1 MEPNAESSL
10 FELQIDHNI
19 TTYLKETARWAKF
32 LAILGFICC
41 GFMVLIALFAGTFI
55 TAMLNMSGNMV
66 GGTGAGITGAMGAVI
81 SFLYIVIGLLLF
93 LPCLYLYNF
102 ASRMQIALRTNDQEQ
117 LTRSFKNLKA
127 HYRYIGI
134 FTLIYL
140 GLIALG
146 LIIGVLGS
154 LGRH

>member
-1 MEPNAESSL
+1 MEPNTESNL

-19 TTYLKETARWAKF
+19 TAYLKETARWAKF
-32 LAILGFICC
+32 LAVLGFICC
-41 GFMVLIALFAGTFI
+41 GFMVLIALFFGTFI
-55 TAMLNMSGNMV
+55 TAALRMSGSMAD
-66 GGTGAGITGAMGAVI
+66 GTALTGAMGALI
-81 SFLYIVIGLLLF
+81 SGVYIVIGLLLF

-102 ASRMQIALRTNDQEQ
+102 GSKMQVALRTNDQEQ
-117 LTRSFKNLKA
+117 LTKSFKNLKA

-140 GLIALG
+140 GLMVL
-146 LIIGVLGS
+146 LMLLGVLGS